1 VTYFNDRGKIPSDKG
16 LSTSKIDLK
25 DLMGS
30 KLIDYAETLIERK
43 LSFSPPPRFGKTMN
57 ARKVAVVRYLPGH
70 INRSVE
76 SLMNLPM
83 FQQPIPFLSVLRGPL
98 RNFSSERVGN

>member
-1 VTYFNDRGKIPSDKG
+1 VTCFNNRGKIPPDKG

-43 LSFSPPPRFGKTMN
+43 LSFSPPSGFGKTMN

-70 INRSVE
+70 INRGVE
-76 SLMNLPM
+76 PLMNLPV
-83 FQQPIPFLSVLRGPL
+83 FQQPIPFLSVLRGPAKGSPPL
-98 RNFSSERVGN
+98 